1 MQNVPDILIGVGF
14 LVFLIGT
21 VWVIVAR
28 LGRRSW
34 KTPVIVTGV
43 SLTVMLIIG
52 IFPIIV
58 IGFLLFLIG
67 TVWVIVARLGRRGWK
82 TPTIVTGLS
91 LAVMNIG
98 GLLALSDVFGH
109 SHSIDPGFSLYPSTV
124 QENIA
129 FSLMLL
135 GFLAILVGIAWVI
148 PALFRST
155 GRKTPA
161 VVMGLGFA
169 VMVQGGILQLETYEI
184 PHDHQTSGRF
194 EKEYVETAML
204 VMMVD
209 KEVASVMPSTISTN
223 SWSNNPTGRG
233 TSPLYPDYLLESSTT
248 YFYCWT
254 SQGVITHQDE
264 SPANC
269 LPEAP
274 VRRVLRQ

>member
-1 MQNVPDILIGVGF
+1 MQDVPEILIGVGF
-14 LVFLIGT
+14 LVSIIGT

-28 LGRRSW
+28 LE
-34 KTPVIVTGV
+34 
-43 SLTVMLIIG
+43 
-52 IFPIIV
+52 
-58 IGFLLFLIG
+58 
-67 TVWVIVARLGRRGWK
+67 RRGWK
-82 TPTIVTGLS
+82 TPTVVIALS
-91 LAVMNIG
+91 LPVMNIG

-109 SHSIDPGFSLYPSTV
+109 YHSIDPGFSLYPSTV
-124 QENIA
+124 QEMIA

-135 GFLAILVGIAWVI
+135 GFLAILMGIAWVI
-148 PALFRST
+148 PALFRSM
-155 GRKTPA
+155 GRRTPA
-161 VVMGLGFA
+161 VAMGLGFA

-194 EKEYVETAML
+194 EKEYVETAMIA
-204 VMMVD
+204 MMVD

-264 SPANC
+264 SPAGC
-269 LPEAP
+269 LPDTP
-274 VRRVLRQ
+274 VRRVRQPAPR